1 MSGQKSSG
9 NSAGS
14 FLEDSFW
21 ASAKMGG
28 LTGAAG
34 IIYGGAA
41 GVIRSRHPLVHS
53 LAHGI
58 HWTVAGSAFWFLRS
72 SIDHIYFNDQASPQ
86 ERAYVSALSGGIS
99 GAVVTRIM
107 GGRPLPGLIIFSLL
121 GYCGQSAF
129 NRVDRWQM
137 EKAQNPGKPILQRM
151 AESKWIPLRHL
162 SDEDYRDILGEKLLS
177 IEAEIAL
184 LDEKIQELEKT
195 RPAPK
200 TSDTDTPVK

>member
-9 NSAGS
+9 NSTGS

-21 ASAKMGG
+21 ASAKVGG

-58 HWTVAGSAFWFLRS
+58 HWTSYEAVS
-72 SIDHIYFNDQASPQ
+72 SILISMIKPPPQ
-86 ERAYVSALSGGIS
+86 ERAFASALSGGIS
-99 GAVVTRIM
+99 GAVVTRAM

-137 EKAQNPGKPILQRM
+137 EMAQNPGKPILQRM

-162 SDEDYRDILGEKLLS
+162 SDEDYRGILGEKLLS

-184 LDEKIQELEKT
+184 LDEKIQELENT

-200 TSDTDTPVK
+200 KSDTDNPVK